1 MPPFR
6 IFATVAPLALVA
18 GCATYD
24 DRGYGGSDGYP
35 SYQGGQYGGTGVGGT
50 GARDLDP
57 WLGGSRAGQALVL
70 ARFDRNDNGE
80 IGSDRARE
88 ANAWFRRY
96 ADRDHD
102 LRLTDR
108 EIDAGL
114 QRVAR
119 ELRQR

>member
-35 SYQGGQYGGTGVGGT
+35 SYQGGQYGGT